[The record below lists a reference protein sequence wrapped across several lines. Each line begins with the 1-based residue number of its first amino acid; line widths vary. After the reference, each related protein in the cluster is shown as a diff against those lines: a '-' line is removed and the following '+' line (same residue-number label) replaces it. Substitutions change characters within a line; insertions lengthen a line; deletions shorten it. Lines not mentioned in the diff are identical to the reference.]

1 MFNLHSIFSSCLF
14 MLGGREF
21 QVYHDFLE
29 RKHSGTVKLYSG
41 FFFLS
46 LLDPCIRVKT
56 VVT

>member
-41 FFFLS
+41 FFFYLYWILALES
-46 LLDPCIRVKT
+46 RQ
-56 VVT
+56 